1 MNYWLGTPMP
11 CRTSNWLKELVK
23 KILTE
28 VKKSTSQAD
37 WHKKD
42 DTKALL
48 QLTVKQLLCFRTRA
62 ELQEILDE
70 EMEQA
75 EARAGYS
82 ELPWQELFS

>member
-1 MNYWLGTPMP
+1 MQDFELV
-11 CRTSNWLKELVK
+11 RELVK

-28 VKKSTSQAD
+28 VKNSACQAD

-48 QLTVKQLLCFRTRA
+48 QLTVKQLLCFKTRA

-70 EMEQA
+70 VMDQA
-75 EARAGYS
+75 EARAGHS
-82 ELPWQELFS
+82 GLPWQEFFIDLFFA